1 MFCSDFFCKF
11 KRFLTRNRSVF
22 IRNTLILNILTISDM
37 GINSAFYKTMTNGL
51 HFMKKNKK

>member
-1 MFCSDFFCKF
+1 M
-11 KRFLTRNRSVF
+11 SVF

-37 GINSAFYKTMTNGL
+37 GINSTFYKTMTNGL